1 MFRLT
6 HYVAGLS
13 VILKTFS
20 LNHNKGGQ
28 GIRKP
33 IFSLKTPI
41 KFVGEVDWPRDSIKK
56 FAASKKYFMLLMH
69 LDIFYRV

>member
-41 KFVGEVDWPRDSIKK
+41 KFVGEDKAVE
-56 FAASKKYFMLLMH
+56 
-69 LDIFYRV
+69 